1 MTKATVL
8 SFIVLAFLLGACGAT
23 PAATATGP
31 TPDVNAA
38 RTSAAQTVIA
48 ELTQTAAAIPPTT
61 AATATTIP
69 LKPTATGGA
78 AETPAAPATATVPI
92 IVTNASGT
100 PFEITVT
107 PILCDSLTF
116 NPATVDVNI
125 PDGSQMTPGQ
135 EFVKTWK
142 VRNNGSCVWGD
153 GYGLIY
159 AGYADRMSGQP
170 VPLTG
175 VVEIGQEV
183 EVSVSFK
190 APAKVGEYLSAWQM
204 ANARG
209 IPFGKALYVKI
220 LVK

>member
-1 MTKATVL
+1 M
-8 SFIVLAFLLGACGAT
+8 
-23 PAATATGP
+23 
-31 TPDVNAA
+31 
-38 RTSAAQTVIA
+38 
-48 ELTQTAAAIPPTT
+48 
-61 AATATTIP
+61 
-69 LKPTATGGA
+69 
-78 AETPAAPATATVPI
+78 PI

>member
-1 MTKATVL
+1 MTKAIL
-8 SFIVLAFLLGACGAT
+8 PSILVLAVMLLGACGT
-23 PAATATGP
+23 PAATGP

-48 ELTQTAAAIPPTT
+48 ELTLTAADITMPTAEST
-61 AATATTIP
+61 ATVTEAPAATATV
-69 LKPTATGGA
+69 G
-78 AETPAAPATATVPI
+78 TPII
-92 IVTNASGT
+92 IVTNASGV
-100 PFEITVT
+100 PVEISPT

-125 PDGSQMTPGQ
+125 PDGSQMTPNQ

-142 VRNNGSCVWGD
+142 VKNDGSCVWGA

-159 AGYADRMSGQP
+159 AGYSNRMSGQP
-170 VPLTG
+170 QPLG
-175 VVEIGQEV
+175 SVVEIGQEI

-190 APAKVGEYLSAWQM
+190 APDKVGEYVSAWQM

-209 IPFGKALYVKI
+209 IPFGKAIFVKI

>member
-1 MTKATVL
+1 MTKMIL
-8 SFIVLAFLLGACGAT
+8 PSMIVLAFVLGACGT
-23 PAATATGP
+23 PASTGP

-38 RTSAAQTVIA
+38 RTSAAKTVIA
-48 ELTQTAAAIPPTT
+48 ELTLTAANLEFTPTLEPSPTEPPV
-61 AATATTIP
+61 
-69 LKPTATGGA
+69 L
-78 AETPAAPATATVPI
+78 ATATVASTGTPPI
-92 IVTNASGT
+92 VVTNASGV
-100 PFEITVT
+100 PVEITATQV
-107 PILCDSLTF
+107 LCDSLTF
-116 NPATVDVNI
+116 NSATVDVNI
-125 PDGSQMTPGQ
+125 PDGSQMTAGQ

-142 VRNNGSCVWGD
+142 VRNDGSCVWGD

-170 VPLTG
+170 EPLTG
-175 VVEIGQEV
+175 LVEIGQEV

-190 APAKVGEYLSAWQM
+190 APAKAGEYLSAWQM

>member
-1 MTKATVL
+1 MTKAIL
-8 SFIVLAFLLGACGAT
+8 PSILVLAVMLLGACGS
-23 PAATATGP
+23 PAATVP

-38 RTSAAQTVIA
+38 RTSTAQTVIA
-48 ELTQTAAAIPPTT
+48 ELTLTAADITMPTAEPT
-61 AATATTIP
+61 ATVTEAPAATATV
-69 LKPTATGGA
+69 G
-78 AETPAAPATATVPI
+78 TPII
-92 IVTNASGT
+92 IVTNASGV
-100 PFEITVT
+100 PVEISPT

-125 PDGSQMTPGQ
+125 PDGSQMTPNQ

-142 VRNNGSCVWGD
+142 VKNDGSCVWGA

-159 AGYADRMSGQP
+159 AGYSNRMSGQP
-170 VPLTG
+170 QPLG
-175 VVEIGQEV
+175 SVVEIGQEI

-190 APAKVGEYLSAWQM
+190 APDKVGEYVSAWQM

-209 IPFGKALYVKI
+209 IPFGKAIFVKI

>member
-1 MTKATVL
+1 MTKAIL
-8 SFIVLAFLLGACGAT
+8 PSILVLAVMLLGACGT
-23 PAATATGP
+23 PAATGP

-48 ELTQTAAAIPPTT
+48 ELTLTAADITMPTAEPT
-61 AATATTIP
+61 ATVTKAPAATATV
-69 LKPTATGGA
+69 G
-78 AETPAAPATATVPI
+78 TPII
-92 IVTNASGT
+92 IVTNASGV
-100 PFEITVT
+100 PVEISPT

-125 PDGSQMTPGQ
+125 PDGSQMTPNQ

-142 VRNNGSCVWGD
+142 VKNDGSCVWGA

-159 AGYADRMSGQP
+159 AGYSNRMAGQP
-170 VPLTG
+170 QPLG
-175 VVEIGQEV
+175 SVVEIGQEI

-190 APAKVGEYLSAWQM
+190 APDKVGEYVSAWQM

-209 IPFGKALYVKI
+209 IPFGKAIFVKI

>member
-1 MTKATVL
+1 MTKAIL
-8 SFIVLAFLLGACGAT
+8 PSILVLAVMLLGACGT
-23 PAATATGP
+23 PAATVP

-48 ELTQTAAAIPPTT
+48 ELTLTAADITMSTAEPTAT
-61 AATATTIP
+61 VTEAPAATATV
-69 LKPTATGGA
+69 G
-78 AETPAAPATATVPI
+78 TPII
-92 IVTNASGT
+92 IVTNASGV
-100 PFEITVT
+100 PVEISPT

-125 PDGSQMTPGQ
+125 PDGSQMTPNQ

-142 VRNNGSCVWGD
+142 VKNDGSCVWGA

-159 AGYADRMSGQP
+159 AGYSNRMSGQP
-170 VPLTG
+170 QPLG
-175 VVEIGQEV
+175 SVVEIGQEI

-190 APAKVGEYLSAWQM
+190 APDKVGEYVSAWQM

-209 IPFGKALYVKI
+209 IPFGKAIFVKI

>member
-1 MTKATVL
+1 MTKAIL
-8 SFIVLAFLLGACGAT
+8 PSILVLAVMLLGACGT
-23 PAATATGP
+23 PAATGP

-48 ELTQTAAAIPPTT
+48 ELTLTASDITMPTAEPT
-61 AATATTIP
+61 ATVTKAPAATATV
-69 LKPTATGGA
+69 G
-78 AETPAAPATATVPI
+78 TPII
-92 IVTNASGT
+92 IVTNASGV
-100 PFEITVT
+100 PVEISPT

-125 PDGSQMTPGQ
+125 PDGSQMTPNQ

-142 VRNNGSCVWGD
+142 VKNDGSCVWGA

-159 AGYADRMSGQP
+159 AGYSNRMAGQP
-170 VPLTG
+170 QPLG
-175 VVEIGQEV
+175 SVVEIGQEI

-190 APAKVGEYLSAWQM
+190 APDKVGEYVSAWQM

-209 IPFGKALYVKI
+209 IPFGKAIFVKI